1 MEAAS
6 PVQEMADSTGPPK
19 ARPRAFLAPRGASVQ
34 PRAAGWVGAGEPGRS
49 LLPPPFLS
57 AKVYGALTCGRR
69 CRRCW
74 GDSNPLLWCYLCVMW
89 RKQITER

>member
-19 ARPRAFLAPRGASVQ
+19 ARPRAFLAPWGASVQ

-49 LLPPPFLS
+49 LLPPPLS
-57 AKVYGALTCGRR
+57 FCKGLWGTDLWQTLSQVLGR
-69 CRRCW
+69 
-74 GDSNPLLWCYLCVMW
+74 
-89 RKQITER
+89 Q